1 MDALEKKICY
11 LCGEL
16 RTDCPVFQRVRVNV
30 TLEHAI
36 KADRGNR
43 GIALLF
49 L

>member
-16 RTDCPVFQRVRVNV
+16 KTDCPVFQHVRVNF
-30 TLEHAI
+30 TLEQAKKVHTV
-36 KADRGNR
+36 NR